1 MKSIKLIEK
10 YKQAKTRLVALTRK
24 NQARRMHKAK
34 FSLAVLRKRTA
45 STFNKP

>member
-1 MKSIKLIEK
+1 MTSIRLIEK
-10 YKQAKTRLVALTRK
+10 YKQAKTTLVALMRK

-34 FSLAVLRKRTA
+34 FSLAVLRKRTT